1 MTGVEGLDNL
11 SNELKDAL
19 QDIETQFA
27 VNTAKLKEISQEF
40 ERELQEGLKKDGG
53 NIVRDRCFAT

>member
-19 QDIETQFA
+19 QNIETQFA
-27 VNTAKLKEISQEF
+27 VNTAKLKGISQEF
-40 ERELQEGLKKDGG
+40 ERQ
-53 NIVRDRCFAT
+53 